1 MTIGARLKYVR
12 NRFEMSLESTA
23 SIFDITAQTLSRY
36 ENGRRSP
43 DNEFLEQFGKHFN
56 LSGNWLLYGEAP
68 VFKATEESGKDIN
81 EAFYELSSL
90 IGVKK
95 VNDIDLLDKLKLK
108 IPLEKLTEDSPEN
121 YILLFEYMM
130 KYEEVRKAMFQ
141 FFYVFQKPAA
151 DERAEVL
158 KTRED

>member
-56 LSGNWLLYGEAP
+56 LPRTGASYR
-68 VFKATEESGKDIN
+68 KD
-81 EAFYELSSL
+81 
-90 IGVKK
+90 
-95 VNDIDLLDKLKLK
+95 
-108 IPLEKLTEDSPEN
+108 
-121 YILLFEYMM
+121 
-130 KYEEVRKAMFQ
+130 
-141 FFYVFQKPAA
+141 
-151 DERAEVL
+151 
-158 KTRED
+158 

>member
-12 NRFEMSLESTA
+12 NKFEMSLERMA

-36 ENGRRSP
+36 ENGKRSP

-56 LSGNWLLYGEAP
+56 LSGNWLLYGEIP
-68 VFKATEESGKDIN
+68 VFKASEETGRDIN

-90 IGVKK
+90 IGAKK
-95 VNDIDLLDKLKLK
+95 IQDIDLLEKLNLK
-108 IPLEKLTEDSPEN
+108 VPLEKLSEDSPES

-130 KYEEVRKAMFQ
+130 KYEEVRRGIFQ
-141 FFYVFQKPAA
+141 FFYLFQKPAA
-151 DERAEVL
+151 DERSETL
-158 KTRED
+158 NTKED